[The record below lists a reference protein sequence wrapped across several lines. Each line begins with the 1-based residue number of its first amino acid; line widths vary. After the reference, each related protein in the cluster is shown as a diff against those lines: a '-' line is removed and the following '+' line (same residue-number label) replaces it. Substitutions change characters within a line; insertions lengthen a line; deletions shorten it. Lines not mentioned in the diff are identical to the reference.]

1 MHHTPIRQ
9 APALYPIPVALG
21 QPLVVRLPVFRAPI
35 TLEKQALMVETRF
48 RFANDQ
54 GLHYK
59 ALTNTTP
66 RCINHLRTLHCLKLI
81 DFSLNSESRVSVMT

>member
-1 MHHTPIRQ
+1 M
-9 APALYPIPVALG
+9 ALG

-81 DFSLNSESRVSVMT
+81 DFSLNNESRVSAAKWPPLGIAVQR